1 MQLIQDKDRVEIQK
15 RFQDLK
21 APVTIVFFTQE
32 MECAYCKDTHQLLE
46 ELASLSDKI
55 TLKVYDFVKD
65 KTIADQYGIDK
76 IPAAII
82 MGEKDY
88 GIRFYGIPSGYEFS
102 TLLEDLLMV
111 SRRDSGL
118 APATREALKDISTP
132 LRLQVFVTPTCPYC
146 PRAVFLA
153 HQFAMESEHIVADGV
168 EATEYPHLS
177 VKYSVRGVPKT
188 VGNDKDVAE
197 GAIPEAHLL
206 QNVLSLVQQSAAS
219 LN

>member
-1 MQLIQDKDRVEIQK
+1 
-15 RFQDLK
+15 
-21 APVTIVFFTQE
+21 
-32 MECAYCKDTHQLLE
+32 
-46 ELASLSDKI
+46 
-55 TLKVYDFVKD
+55 
-65 KTIADQYGIDK
+65 
-76 IPAAII
+76 
-82 MGEKDY
+82 
-88 GIRFYGIPSGYEFS
+88 
-102 TLLEDLLMV
+102 
-111 SRRDSGL
+111 
-118 APATREALKDISTP
+118 LKDISTP

-153 HQFAMESEHIVADGV
+153 HQFAMENEHIVADGV